1 MSHVVETIKIK
12 RGAKMHV
19 LANGAG
25 RNLRSTIMNH
35 LNIRI
40 MKVKRILMALL
51 KTIRDIVIIS
61 CICILLTAF
70 TAFIKIF
77 FGISAVYIVGALVI
91 IFLILIITFS
101 YYKEGGRK

>member
-1 MSHVVETIKIK
+1 
-12 RGAKMHV
+12 
-19 LANGAG
+19 
-25 RNLRSTIMNH
+25 
-35 LNIRI
+35 

-61 CICILLTAF
+61 GICILLTAF